1 MKDRRSGFTI
11 VEVLIAVIML
21 TIGILALASSVG
33 GITRMMSG
41 GQRKTRSYA
50 LVSSTMDSLR
60 NEAKRNC
67 GGMVDGTRT
76 ETGGFTRAWRVGN
89 SGTTSTNHVIRV
101 ITAYQVGVRTQ
112 GDTLFS
118 TIYC

>member
-60 NEAKRNC
+60 NEAKRSC
-67 GGMVDGTRT
+67 GGMVAGTGT
-76 ETGGFTRAWRVGN
+76 GTGGFTRAWTVSN
-89 SGTTSTNHVIRV
+89 SGTTNTNHVIRV
-101 ITAYQVGVRTQ
+101 ITAYQVGTRTA
-112 GDTLFS
+112 GDTLYS